1 MGQADGQMVFEK
13 RGADMWICA
22 DWPPTGFP
30 SFLVFLKEGFGGLKH
45 AFLLESILIDV
56 NTNSGIHFVC

>member
-45 AFLLESILIDV
+45 AFLLESILM
-56 NTNSGIHFVC
+56 